1 MAEVF
6 LAAEHDLTDG
16 VIQEDEVNIGEDAGQ
31 LLALTDDI
39 AKSILESEEWPSY
52 VERLRQ
58 AGDDDEHIDGLLL
71 AERSGRQYPLWNA
84 DQRIL
89 DNVDPPLPIGCLDVE
104 ADLPSPRLTDD
115 IPLPSPL
122 NNSLRVDDASPTN
135 PLLPQHGSRSSVSDC
150 RQQTSSFTPD
160 RYSKSCSSSVFMS
173 STCKNPKKL
182 DIIEENKASQ
192 ERKQSSSSKPLGTP
206 GASALRFLSGR
217 SGSRNAESISSVR
230 SSVTSKN
237 SGEWSPEIEQ
247 LRASLIS
254 SGSSGEGDLFKSSF
268 RISKSGSSILALER
282 LFLEVIDAS
291 AQDQPCLAQIQEHV
305 RDGLIPAA
313 VGEDDS
319 ALHRTAITSS
329 TTTKGLPLQRLG
341 RGAFGRVFGV
351 QIKGRL
357 VAVKDVRNVDAPSE
371 RNASQLVHRHV
382 VRTLCVAQLEP
393 RRFLVVMEYGGPR
406 TLQHL
411 LDERG
416 PFGTLDVSRFGR
428 QLASALHYCH
438 RNNVLHLD
446 VKPSNVLVHNGN
458 SKLADFGSSATRG
471 SHPKVCGTVQY
482 MAPEVLLGQ
491 RPDFSAD
498 VYSLGVVLWQMQS
511 GARPFDGLHQHA
523 VMFQVV
529 RLRVRPRFAE
539 NDEATELQDLVKR
552 CWSHEC
558 NERPSVGAVL
568 LELNALHKVALKS
581 RSVKVGPL
589 L

>member
-6 LAAEHDLTDG
+6 LAAQEDLTE
-16 VIQEDEVNIGEDAGQ
+16 VAIQEDEVNIGEDADE
-31 LLALTDDI
+31 LLALSDDI

-52 VERLRQ
+52 IERLRQ
-58 AGDDDEHIDGLLL
+58 AGDDDEHIEELLL

-84 DQRIL
+84 DERIL
-89 DNVDPPLPIGCLDVE
+89 DDVDPPLPVGCLDVK
-104 ADLPSPRLTDD
+104 ADLPSLHPTDD
-115 IPLPSPL
+115 FPLLSPL

-135 PLLPQHGSRSSVSDC
+135 PLPPQHCLRSSVSDC
-150 RQQTSSFTPD
+150 VQQTSSFTPD
-160 RYSKSCSSSVFMS
+160 RYSKSCSSSVFLS
-173 STCKNPKKL
+173 STSKKTKKL
-182 DIIEENKASQ
+182 DIIEENKASKK
-192 ERKQSSSSKPLGTP
+192 RKQSSSSKPLGSHV
-206 GASALRFLSGR
+206 GSSLHYLSGR
-217 SGSRNAESISSVR
+217 SGSRNTESLSSAR
-230 SSVTSKN
+230 CSATSKN
-237 SGEWSPEIEQ
+237 SGEWSPDIEQ
-247 LRASLIS
+247 LRASLTG

-282 LFLEVIDAS
+282 LFLEAIDS
-291 AQDQPCLAQIQEHV
+291 TAQDLQSQAQIPEDVHV
-305 RDGLIPAA
+305 GLTRAA
-313 VGEDDS
+313 AREN
-319 ALHRTAITSS
+319 ANARHHTAIASS
-329 TTTKGLPLQRLG
+329 TTSKGLPLQRLG

-357 VAVKDVRNVDAPSE
+357 VAVKDVRNVAEPSE

-411 LDERG
+411 LDDRG
-416 PFGTLDVSRFGR
+416 PLGTLDVSRFGR

-446 VKPSNVLVHNGN
+446 VKPSNVLVHNGE

-491 RPDFSAD
+491 RPEFSAD

-529 RLRVRPRFAE
+529 RLRVRPRFPE
-539 NDEATELQDLVKR
+539 NDQATELQDLVKR

-568 LELNALHKVALKS
+568 LELNALNKVALKS
-581 RSVKVGPL
+581 RFLKG
-589 L
+589 

>member
-6 LAAEHDLTDG
+6 LAAEHDLTD
-16 VIQEDEVNIGEDAGQ
+16 VAIQEDEVNIGEDADH
-31 LLALTDDI
+31 LLALSDDI

-58 AGDDDEHIDGLLL
+58 AGDDDEHIEGLLP

-84 DQRIL
+84 DERIL
-89 DNVDPPLPIGCLDVE
+89 DNVDPPLPMGCLDVE
-104 ADLPSPRLTDD
+104 AGLPSPRLTDD
-115 IPLPSPL
+115 IPTAITTEQQP
-122 NNSLRVDDASPTN
+122 
-135 PLLPQHGSRSSVSDC
+135 SDC
-150 RQQTSSFTPD
+150 LQQTSSFTPD
-160 RYSKSCSSSVFMS
+160 RYSKSCSSSVFLS
-173 STCKNPKKL
+173 STSKNSKKL
-182 DIIEENKASQ
+182 DIIEENEASKQ
-192 ERKQSSSSKPLGTP
+192 RKQPSSSKPLGSLV
-206 GASALRFLSGR
+206 ASALRLLSGR
-217 SGSRNAESISSVR
+217 SGSRNAESISSAR
-230 SSVTSKN
+230 CSVTSKN
-237 SGEWSPEIEQ
+237 SGEWSPDIEQ
-247 LRASLIS
+247 LRASLIG

-291 AQDQPCLAQIQEHV
+291 AQDQPCLAQIPEDV
-305 RDGLIPAA
+305 RVGLTPAA
-313 VGEDDS
+313 PGEYAS
-319 ALHRTAITSS
+319 VLRHTAIASS
-329 TTTKGLPLQRLG
+329 TTSKGLPLQRLG

-382 VRTLCVAQLEP
+382 VRTLCVAQLEQ

-416 PFGTLDVSRFGR
+416 PLGTLD
-428 QLASALHYCH
+428 
-438 RNNVLHLD
+438 
-446 VKPSNVLVHNGN
+446 
-458 SKLADFGSSATRG
+458 
-471 SHPKVCGTVQY
+471 VCGTVQY

-491 RPDFSAD
+491 RPEFSAD

-529 RLRVRPRFAE
+529 RLRVRPRFPE

-558 NERPSVGAVL
+558 VERPSVGAVL

-581 RSVKVGPL
+581 RPLVGVTTALNLNWFTVLRKQRGPILRCETTPPVPREVLSSTAPVLANAFPSRSSPRL
-589 L
+589 LARKTKQKK